1 MIPPGISKH
10 PIGNA
15 DPILFAAGL
24 AAAVDRLIDDTAAG
38 EGIAGKIVVTVFPGN
53 IKAAEDIRHVLREP
67 APALCL
73 QDGRHA
79 VKGLRDA
86 PGDAGQGIAIAAEG
100 NGSTD
105 DIFEIRPL
113 QKGSDRFR
121 HRLLAALIVI
131 IARPDLVTGAGEVI
145 TELLHNVSR
154 ISPLLRPVLAR
165 KIALEVASAPLIPSG

>member
-1 MIPPGISKH
+1 MIPPGISEH

-15 DPILFAAGL
+15 NPILFAAGL

-38 EGIAGKIVVTVFPGN
+38 EGIAGKIVVAVFPGN

-67 APALCL
+67 AFALCL
-73 QDGRHA
+73 QDGGHA
-79 VKGLRDA
+79 VKDLRDA
-86 PGDAGQGIAIAAEG
+86 PGDAGQGITIAAEG
-100 NGSTD
+100 NGSPD

-121 HRLLAALIVI
+121 HRLLAALIMI

-145 TELLHNVSR
+145 TELLHNV
-154 ISPLLRPVLAR
+154 IPDLVLAR

>member
-53 IKAAEDIRHVLREP
+53 IKAAENIRHILREP

-73 QDGRHA
+73 QDGGHA

-86 PGDAGQGIAIAAEG
+86 PGDAAAAR
-100 NGSTD
+100 
-105 DIFEIRPL
+105 I
-113 QKGSDRFR
+113 
-121 HRLLAALIVI
+121 LIVQ
-131 IARPDLVTGAGEVI
+131 
-145 TELLHNVSR
+145 
-154 ISPLLRPVLAR
+154 LA
-165 KIALEVASAPLIPSG
+165 SGTVFWQLSL